1 MGTPDFSTLSRENIV
16 DFIADIFARRGAEEY
31 LGEDVSISEHM
42 YQTAQLAEEAGASE
56 ELIVAAL
63 LHDIGHFTNE
73 FPDNAAELG
82 IDSHHDRAG
91 AAVLAPFFPSLVT
104 DCVRHHVSAKRYLCT
119 VDPGYFDKLSDAS
132 VLSLK
137 LQGGPMSEKSAAKFA
152 ENQDVEAI
160 VKVRK
165 WDDIG
170 KVPGKKTESFD
181 YFAPMIQRVVDS
193 RRATD

>member
-1 MGTPDFSTLSRENIV
+1 MAKPDFSTLNNENIV

-31 LGEDVSISEHM
+31 LGEAVTISEHM
-42 YQTAQLAEEAGASE
+42 LQTAELAEEEGASE

-91 AAVLAPFFPSLVT
+91 AAVLAPYFPKIVT
-104 DCVRHHVSAKRYLCT
+104 DCVRHHVSAKRYLCA
-119 VDPGYFDKLSDAS
+119 VDSDYFSKLSDAS

-137 LQGGPMSEKSAAKFA
+137 LQGGPMNKAAAEKFGQN
-152 ENQDVEAI
+152 EDIDAI
-160 VKVRK
+160 VKVRI

-170 KVPGKKTESFD
+170 KVAGKSTPGFSH
-181 YFAPMIQRVVDS
+181 YAPMLQRVVD
-193 RRATD
+193 RATQA

>member
-1 MGTPDFSTLSRENIV
+1 MPKPDFSQLTKDNVV

-31 LGEDVSISEHM
+31 LGEDVTISEHM
-42 YQTAQLAEEAGASE
+42 FQTAELAEEAEASE

-91 AAVLAPFFPSLVT
+91 AAVLAPFFPKIVT

-119 VDPGYFDKLSDAS
+119 ADPDYFAKLSDAS

-137 LQGGPMSEKSAAKFA
+137 LQGGPMSETAAKKFA
-152 ENQDVEAI
+152 ENADIDAI
-160 VKVRK
+160 VQVRK
-165 WDDIG
+165 WDDEG
-170 KVPGKKTESFD
+170 KVPGKKTPDFAH
-181 YFAPMIQRVVDS
+181 YAPMLQRVVD
-193 RRATD
+193 RAAQA

>member
-1 MGTPDFSTLSRENIV
+1 MNKPDFSNLNKQNIV

-31 LGEDVSISEHM
+31 LGEEVTISEHM
-42 YQTAQLAEEAGASE
+42 YQSAQLAEQAGASE

-91 AAVLAPFFPSLVT
+91 AAVLAAYFPKVVT
-104 DCVRHHVSAKRYLCT
+104 DCVRHHVSAKRYLCAT
-119 VDPGYFDKLSDAS
+119 NPDYFNTLSDAS

-137 LQGGPMSEKSAAKFA
+137 LQGGPMNEKSVEKFA
-152 ENQDVEAI
+152 KNPDVDAI
-160 VKVRK
+160 VQVRI
-165 WDDIG
+165 WDDEAKI
-170 KVPGKKTESFD
+170 PGKKTHKFD
-181 YFAPMIQRVVDS
+181 HYAPMIQRIVDS
-193 RRATD
+193 HKAA

>member
-1 MGTPDFSTLSRENIV
+1 MMPKPDYSKLTKDNVV

-31 LGEDVSISEHM
+31 LGEDVTISEHM
-42 YQTAQLAEEAGASE
+42 FQTAELAEESDASE

-91 AAVLAPFFPSLVT
+91 ATVLAPFFPKIVT

-119 VDPGYFDKLSDAS
+119 VEPEYFSKLSDAS
-132 VLSLK
+132 ILSLK
-137 LQGGPMSEKSAAKFA
+137 LQGGPMSESAAKKFA
-152 ENQDVEAI
+152 ANGDIDAI
-160 VKVRK
+160 VQVRK

-170 KVPGKKTESFD
+170 KVPGKETPGFSH
-181 YFAPMIQRVVDS
+181 YAPMLQRVVDS
-193 RRATD
+193 AMKG